1 MGKLIIKLLDW
12 VLKRI
17 TEDSALTSD
26 ELCITPEQL
35 GFVDDLWGYFALVGI
50 GFTLIYFL
58 LEVNRKYAFESTD
71 LTIKT
76 FAVPFIKL
84 VAAIVVLGNAK
95 TIVHSLVDM
104 GNSFIKDMDNFNPG
118 KEAIVDLK
126 DTLNAVMGK
135 ASFMLALLLILP
147 SIGCWIITIVCQLV
161 WKYKAI
167 GYKIEL
173 LFRVGISPI
182 ALADIYSGQ
191 NSQAIKW
198 CKGLLATVLY
208 GASFILVVKLGN
220 ALAISEISK
229 NISAFNDV
237 KAEKD
242 SIKAVWDLFTAMLGF
257 LIVPIAEIG
266 CISAI
271 RQALKEALA

>member
-1 MGKLIIKLLDW
+1 MDW
-12 VLKRI
+12 VLKKV

-84 VAAIVVLGNAK
+84 VAAIVVLSNGEM
-95 TIVHSLVDM
+95 IIHSLVDL
-104 GNSFIKDMDNFNPG
+104 GNSFIDFVGDGNGFTPS
-118 KEAIVDLK
+118 EEQSLK
-126 DTLNAVMGK
+126 LAGTLNEVLGK
-135 ASFMLALLLILP
+135 ASFMAALLLIFPTML
-147 SIGCWIITIVCQLV
+147 CWLLTVVCQLV
-161 WKYKAI
+161 WKYKAL

-208 GASFILVVKLGN
+208 GASFIVIVKLGN
-220 ALAISEISK
+220 ALILADLNNKIDEFAQ
-229 NISAFNDV
+229 N
-237 KAEKD
+237 KD
-242 SIKAVWDLFTAMLGF
+242 IEFWELFSSMLEF
-257 LIVPIAEIG
+257 MIMPIAEIG

>member
-1 MGKLIIKLLDW
+1 MGKIVTKLLLW
-12 VLKRI
+12 VIGKVLGGGGINADDVRI
-17 TEDSALTSD
+17 EDNYLD
-26 ELCITPEQL
+26 L
-35 GFVDDLWGYFALVGI
+35 VDDLWDYFALVGI

-84 VAAIVVLGNAK
+84 VAAIVVLSNGEM
-95 TIVHSLVDM
+95 IIHSLVDL
-104 GNSFIKDMDNFNPG
+104 GNTFIDYVGEGKGFTPTKDQAD
-118 KEAIVDLK
+118 KLA
-126 DTLNAVMGK
+126 DTLNDVMGG
-135 ASFMLALLLILP
+135 ASFMVALLLILP
-147 SIGCWIITIVCQLV
+147 TIICWLLTVVCQLV
-161 WKYKAI
+161 WKYKAL

-208 GASFILVVKLGN
+208 GASFIVIVKLGN
-220 ALAISEISK
+220 ALILADLNNKISEFAQYKSVE
-229 NISAFNDV
+229 NIWDMFN
-237 KAEKD
+237 
-242 SIKAVWDLFTAMLGF
+242 AMLTVSF
-257 LIVPIAEIG
+257 SVPAE
-266 CISAI
+266 
-271 RQALKEALA
+271 